1 MTISSSL
8 DTPTDD
14 IDVLPRHVVIVMDGN
29 GRWAAGRKLPRIAG
43 HRSGVKS
50 VRSTIELSIDKGIEV
65 LTLFAFSS
73 ENWRR
78 PKTEVSLLMELFF
91 TSLRE
96 ETRSLNRKNVRI
108 NIIGDRTAFSA
119 KLRKQI
125 EQAEFSTS
133 ENTGLVLNIAANYG
147 GRWDITQAAKSIAG
161 EVEEGT
167 LSIEDITPELM
178 QKRTCLYGTPEPD
191 LFIRTGGD
199 KRISNFLLWQLA
211 YTELYFTETLWPDF
225 REAEYQL
232 ALKDYATRQ
241 RRFGKTGDQVE
252 KIQGA

>member
-1 MTISSSL
+1 MSSSP
-8 DTPTDD
+8 DTPVDD
-14 IDVLPRHVVIVMDGN
+14 IDVLPRHVAIVMDGN
-29 GRWAAGRKLPRIAG
+29 GRWAASRKLPRIAG

-50 VRSTIELSIDKGIEV
+50 VRSTIEMSIDKGIEV

-108 NIIGDRTAFSA
+108 NVIGDRTAFSA

-125 EQAEFSTS
+125 EQAEFATS

-147 GRWDITQAAKSIAG
+147 GRWDISQAAKKIAA
-161 EVEEGT
+161 EVAEGK
-167 LSIEDITPELM
+167 INIDDISPELM
-178 QKRTCLYGTPEPD
+178 HERTCLYGMPELD

-211 YTELYFTETLWPDF
+211 YTELFFTETLWPNF
-225 REAEYQL
+225 REDEYQT
-232 ALKDYATRQ
+232 ALNDYATRQ
-241 RRFGKTGDQVE
+241 RRFGQTGEQVE
-252 KIQGA
+252 KIKGA